1 MQTTYPEQYRPQFEF
16 QLRYCLSSYVIMP
29 HHSTRKSLFS
39 ACLLKSQEISC
50 YQTNDHHLQLNSL

>member
-50 YQTNDHHLQLNSL
+50 YQTNDHH